1 MFWTTNA
8 ARSEEKQEEEEEDTA
23 IPASEESGTD
33 SDDSAEEESDLE
45 GEAVPL
51 IALQHHDIRVSFSAG
66 RLTRE
71 SEDSEESDI
80 EDSEESDIEDSEE
93 SEEDEDEEEEDE
105 SEDESEDEHEDEH
118 EDEDGVCLAHAVLDL
133 TERVAKAARD
143 DEFIRSAREVFV
155 NQWLSN
161 HDAFLAL
168 STEQLHFLRSALDFP
183 AAETQSDDNVT
194 TELH

>member
-8 ARSEEKQEEEEEDTA
+8 AHSEQKEEEEDTA
-23 IPASEESGTD
+23 IPTSEESSPD
-33 SDDSAEEESDLE
+33 SEDSGEEESS
-45 GEAVPL
+45 GEEKS
-51 IALQHHDIRVSFSAG
+51 Q
-66 RLTRE
+66 
-71 SEDSEESDI
+71 
-80 EDSEESDIEDSEE
+80 
-93 SEEDEDEEEEDE
+93 EDEDEE
-105 SEDESEDEHEDEH
+105 SEDESQEGEDESQEGEDESQ
-118 EDEDGVCLAHAVLDL
+118 EDEDESQEDEDESQEGEDEDSEGEDSEGEEGVCLAHAVLDL

-183 AAETQSDDNVT
+183 AAETQSDNNGT